1 MLAGMSHR
9 RKAGAAETR
18 FRGMNAD
25 AGTRRRPAP
34 RNPAYSAS
42 KTSFFPRRARVKL
55 KFART
60 GKSAIV
66 DGMKYCVIG
75 LGIFGRHLCT
85 HLASLGAEV
94 LAIDPRE
101 ENVAA
106 IKDVVDAAV
115 ELDVTDPVPFAQFPI
130 KEMDAVVIAIGDNF
144 EASMMLTLRMQE
156 LGAKKIICRVLSPM
170 HERLLKLLKVDRL
183 VVPEEFAA
191 RGLAHSMM
199 ISGVVDGYDLGD
211 GHVIIEATVP
221 AGLIGK
227 TLEQV
232 ALSFRKYSILL
243 VTVKRLV
250 AHPLLGKVLPI
261 SDGDLDDDDRAT
273 LGVPKIDVEFKADD
287 VLVLF
292 GAEKNLPRFLDAVSR
307 PGPVSSLSPESK
319 A

>member
-1 MLAGMSHR
+1 
-9 RKAGAAETR
+9 
-18 FRGMNAD
+18 
-25 AGTRRRPAP
+25 
-34 RNPAYSAS
+34 
-42 KTSFFPRRARVKL
+42 
-55 KFART
+55 
-60 GKSAIV
+60 
-66 DGMKYCVIG
+66 MKYCVIG

-115 ELDVTDPVPFAQFPI
+115 ELDVADPVPFAQFPI

-250 AHPLLGKVLPI
+250 SHPLLGKVLPI

-273 LGVPKIDVEFKADD
+273 LGVPKIDIEFKADD

-307 PGPVSSLSPESK
+307 PDPVSPSSESK

>member
-1 MLAGMSHR
+1 
-9 RKAGAAETR
+9 
-18 FRGMNAD
+18 
-25 AGTRRRPAP
+25 
-34 RNPAYSAS
+34 
-42 KTSFFPRRARVKL
+42 
-55 KFART
+55 
-60 GKSAIV
+60 
-66 DGMKYCVIG
+66 MKYCVIG

-106 IKDVVDAAV
+106 VKDVVDAAV
-115 ELDVTDPVPFAQFPI
+115 ELDFNDPLPFAQFPI
-130 KEMDAVVIAIGDNF
+130 REMDAVVVAIGDNF

-170 HERLLKLLKVDRL
+170 HERLLRLLKVDRL

-221 AGLIGK
+221 PGLAGK
-227 TLEQV
+227 TLAQV
-232 ALSFRKYSILL
+232 ALVFRKYRILL

-250 AHPLLGKVLPI
+250 EHPFISKVFPVA
-261 SDGDLDDDDRAT
+261 DGGDTDHDDRAT
-273 LGVPKIDVEFKADD
+273 LGVPKLDVEFRKDD

-292 GAEKNLPRFLDAVSR
+292 GAEKNLPRFLDEVGKAEPPPPAV
-307 PGPVSSLSPESK
+307 PAGK
-319 A
+319 

>member
-1 MLAGMSHR
+1 
-9 RKAGAAETR
+9 
-18 FRGMNAD
+18 
-25 AGTRRRPAP
+25 
-34 RNPAYSAS
+34 
-42 KTSFFPRRARVKL
+42 
-55 KFART
+55 
-60 GKSAIV
+60 
-66 DGMKYCVIG
+66 MKYCVIG

-106 IKDVVDAAV
+106 VKDVVDAAV
-115 ELDVTDPVPFAQFPI
+115 ELDFNDPLPFAQFPI
-130 KEMDAVVIAIGDNF
+130 REMDAVVVAIGDNF

-170 HERLLKLLKVDRL
+170 HERLLRLLKVDRL

-211 GHVIIEATVP
+211 GHVIIEANVP
-221 AGLIGK
+221 PGLAGK
-227 TLEQV
+227 TLAQV
-232 ALSFRKYSILL
+232 ALVFRKYRILL

-250 AHPLLGKVLPI
+250 EHPFISKVFPVA
-261 SDGDLDDDDRAT
+261 DENPDHEDRAT
-273 LGVPKIDVEFKADD
+273 LGVPKLDVEFREDD

-292 GAEKNLPRFLDAVSR
+292 GAEKNLPRFLDEVGKADPPPPAV
-307 PGPVSSLSPESK
+307 PAGK
-319 A
+319 

>member
-1 MLAGMSHR
+1 MHLAG
-9 RKAGAAETR
+9 
-18 FRGMNAD
+18 
-25 AGTRRRPAP
+25 
-34 RNPAYSAS
+34 
-42 KTSFFPRRARVKL
+42 
-55 KFART
+55 
-60 GKSAIV
+60 
-66 DGMKYCVIG
+66 
-75 LGIFGRHLCT
+75 
-85 HLASLGAEV
+85 LGAEV

-106 IKDVVDAAV
+106 VKDVVDAAV
-115 ELDVTDPVPFAQFPI
+115 ELDFSDPTPFAQFPI
-130 KEMDAVVIAIGDNF
+130 SEMDAVLIAIGDNF

-170 HERLLKLLKVDRL
+170 HERLLKLLKIDRI

-221 AGLIGK
+221 AGLTGK

-232 ALSFRKYSILL
+232 ALIFRKYSILL

-250 AHPLLGKVLPI
+250 KHPLLSKVLPI
-261 SDGDLDDDDRAT
+261 QNGDLDNDDRAT
-273 LGVPKIDVEFKADD
+273 LGVPKLDVEFKPDD

-292 GAEKNLPRFLDAVSR
+292 GAEKNLPRFLDAVSKLD
-307 PGPVSSLSPESK
+307 PLPPE

>member
-1 MLAGMSHR
+1 MLKRNRTYHVPFLKQDSA
-9 RKAGAAETR
+9 KKKR
-18 FRGMNAD
+18 F
-25 AGTRRRPAP
+25 
-34 RNPAYSAS
+34 AS
-42 KTSFFPRRARVKL
+42 TFFAFPR
-55 KFART
+55 
-60 GKSAIV
+60 GEIV
-66 DGMKYCVIG
+66 YIFERMKYCVIG

-106 IKDVVDAAV
+106 VKDVVDAAV
-115 ELDVTDPVPFAQFPI
+115 ELDFTDPVPFAQFPV

-232 ALSFRKYSILL
+232 ALSFRKYRILL

-250 AHPLLGKVLPI
+250 KHPILGKVLPH
-261 SDGDLDDDDRAT
+261 SNGDLDDDDRAT
-273 LGVPKIDVEFKADD
+273 LGVPKLDVEFQADD

-292 GAEKNLPRFLDAVSR
+292 GAEKNLPRFLDFVSK
-307 PGPVSSLSPESK
+307 PDALSASD
-319 A
+319 AAA